1 MIKLR
6 VTASTADA
14 TVLLERFA
22 QLDVEAQLVE
32 ASRADGIAAANAA
45 ADQVLLPIVAEQNEI
60 RAQLEPWWKRNG
72 AELRGKRKSIEL
84 GGCVIG
90 TKAGTASLKFAL
102 GDDKLAV
109 STLQAAGAW
118 AKKLIR
124 LTPGLDKAAIGEALK
139 GKRGDDLR
147 TLGFSVPEAVET
159 FVLKPA
165 KQDGTVTA

>member
-1 MIKLR
+1 MTKLR

-14 TVLLERFA
+14 TIMLERFA
-22 QLDVEAQLVE
+22 QLGIEVQLLE

-45 ADQVLLPIVAEQNEI
+45 ADQMLLPIVTEQNEI

-90 TKAGTASLKFAL
+90 TKAGTASLQFAG
-102 GDDKLAV
+102 GDDKAAALAL
-109 STLQAAGAW
+109 TALAW
-118 AKKLIR
+118 AKKLLR
-124 LTPGLDKAAIGEALK
+124 RTPTLDKAAIAEALK
-139 GKRGDDLR
+139 GKRGAELR
-147 TLGFSVPEAVET
+147 TLGFSMPDPVET

-165 KQDGTVTA
+165 KQEGTVA